1 MGNQI
6 QMSFG
11 FIKLGFVIGRI
22 YNVGPQVFGFC
33 LLKCVIFEILMFK
46 GCFKL
51 LTVLHNVLL
60 ILLIC
65 AVN

>member
-22 YNVGPQVFGFC
+22 YNVGPQVFGFLFVKMC
-33 LLKCVIFEILMFK
+33 HI
-46 GCFKL
+46 
-51 LTVLHNVLL
+51 
-60 ILLIC
+60 
-65 AVN
+65 